1 MNMKPFLKF
10 LAIPFLALSA
20 LAFQGC
26 KDPDGDINIFSV
38 YDDLSFGAQVA
49 AEIEND
55 PNYQIIDSAS
65 YPSQYAFIY
74 QLRNQILNTG
84 KIYYKDIFPW
94 RIRLIKDD
102 TTLNAFCTPGGYIYV
117 YTGLIKFLES
127 EDQLAGVI
135 GHEMAHADKRHS
147 TDALTRQY
155 GLSVLF
161 DIVFGKDKGQLVRIA
176 SQIKE
181 LSYSR
186 KAETEADE
194 ASVIYL
200 YDTEY
205 DARGAAG
212 FFQKLIDLGQS
223 GGTPEFLSTH
233 PNPENRVQA
242 IIDKW
247 TALGGKVGEKY
258 ETRYT
263 NFKNS
268 LP

>member
-1 MNMKPFLKF
+1 MKFGLLSL
-10 LAIPFLALSA
+10 LAVSMLSI
-20 LAFQGC
+20 QSC

-38 YDDLSFGAQVA
+38 NDDLEFGRQVS
-49 AEIEND
+49 AEIESN
-55 PNYQIIDSAS
+55 PEYKVLDSAQ
-65 YPSQYAFIY
+65 YPTQYAFIY
-74 QLRNQILNTG
+74 NLRNQILNTG
-84 KIYYKDIFPW
+84 KVYYKDVFPW
-94 RIRLIKDD
+94 RIRIIKDD

-127 EDQLAGVI
+127 EDQLAGVM

-155 GLSVLF
+155 GISVLF

-176 SQIKE
+176 AQIKE

-194 ASVIYL
+194 SSVIYL

-212 FFQKLIDLGQS
+212 FFQKLIDQGQS
-223 GGTPEFLSTH
+223 GRTPEFLSTH
-233 PNPENRVQA
+233 PNPDNRVQA
-242 IIDKW
+242 ITDKW
-247 TALGGKVGEKY
+247 TALGGKVGQTY
-258 ETRYT
+258 QSRYT
-263 NFKNS
+263 TFKNS